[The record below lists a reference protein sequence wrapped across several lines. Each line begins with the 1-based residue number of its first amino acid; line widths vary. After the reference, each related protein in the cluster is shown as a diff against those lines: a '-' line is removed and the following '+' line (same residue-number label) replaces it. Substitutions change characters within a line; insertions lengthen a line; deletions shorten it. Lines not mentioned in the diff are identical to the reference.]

1 MRYPTRTEQS
11 VFCVAGKQCQRA
23 VFALTLLM
31 GFGGLV
37 ASSNVAAE
45 DQFWVSLGSYTKV
58 GAAEKMRDKA
68 ASEFYELSVVAAES
82 PIGPVYRVVDGPIFD
97 RTSAEQRVEQAR
109 NAGFIDA
116 WILVRDSAQAW
127 SSVGNYSESSSSDYR
142 LQDSPSS
149 QILGD
154 IPGEEIG
161 CTASSED
168 YDTVTIGKEELV
180 ETAPTGYGLH
190 QLNRPSGQLAPGE
203 AQDSR
208 LSELRRQKDSPE

>member
-11 VFCVAGKQCQRA
+11 VFYVAGKQCQRA
-23 VFALTLLM
+23 VFALTVLVGLS
-31 GFGGLV
+31 GLV
-37 ASSNVAAE
+37 ASANAAAE
-45 DQFWVSLGSYTKV
+45 DQFWVSLGSYAKV

-68 ASEFYELSVVAAES
+68 AGEFYELSVVAADS
-82 PIGPVYRVVDGPIFD
+82 PVGPVYRVVDGPIFD
-97 RTSAEQRVEQAR
+97 RASADLRVEQAR

-116 WILVRDSAQAW
+116 WILVRDSAQEWA
-127 SSVGNYSESSSSDYR
+127 SADSYSESPSSDYL
-142 LQDSPSS
+142 LQDTPSS

-154 IPGEEIG
+154 FPGEEIG
-161 CTASSED
+161 GTASSDD
-168 YDTVTIGKEELV
+168 YETVTIGKEELV

-208 LSELRRQKDSPE
+208 LSELRSKKE